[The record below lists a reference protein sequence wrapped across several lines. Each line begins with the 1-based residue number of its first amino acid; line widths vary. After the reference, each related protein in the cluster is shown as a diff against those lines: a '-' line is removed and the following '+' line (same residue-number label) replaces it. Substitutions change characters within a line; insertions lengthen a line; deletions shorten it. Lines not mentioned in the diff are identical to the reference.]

1 MGKARTTYWLRLRG
15 SYPVQLHRAID
26 RKVCRIYQAGAFGR
40 LLACLIVRFYP
51 RISQVFETT
60 MADIEKLGRYDIV
73 RVLGKGAMG
82 VVYEGLDPNLDRQ
95 VAIKTIRVQSLS
107 PDAATEYEG
116 RFRTEARS
124 AARLHHPNI
133 VSVFDSGQDGD
144 TAYLVMEFIQG
155 EDLKHHLEN
164 GARFSV
170 RSAIVMVHD
179 LLMALDHAHR
189 QNVVHRDVKP
199 ANMLIELS
207 GRVKLTDFGVARIQ
221 EPDETN
227 LTQVGG
233 AVGTPKY
240 MSPEQA
246 KGLRG
251 DSRADVFSAGV
262 VLYELLTGVLPFD
275 GENQFVVIH
284 QIVGHTPAPPST
296 LNPDVPA
303 AMDEVIARAMAK
315 NPDERYATAREF
327 GLALR
332 VVAQHIGAT
341 SGDQSTDVA
350 GELGQI
356 LAKRVPI
363 APPAALRDGSST
375 GIFGP
380 GPDVALV
387 TTVNHEEELGNWNKI
402 KDSTVPKDFL
412 DYLARFPAGIYARR
426 AQQRLDQLALDN
438 TNSRAKTQP
447 QFRPNPDEVDL
458 DSTMGPFAATQFPS
472 AEPAVS
478 ARRHP
483 AWLAMAVGAA
493 VFGVFALI
501 LLVRLLLQPGEAML
515 PDAAPPLV
523 VTTPNA
529 LPAPPII
536 EEKESDSVP
545 LESSTKAAATKP
557 AVVASAPVGKASKSV
572 DAATTALASASNA
585 TKPKASAPS
594 APAAATMV
602 QVTPVA
608 PREPVPAPVSH
619 SNGAGPSAAGQV
631 CSDKVFIFRIACV
644 AEQCKTDRF
653 RQTGECIRFREMEKK
668 REEGANN
675 QQR

>member
-1 MGKARTTYWLRLRG
+1 MLEWSSFPWIT
-15 SYPVQLHRAID
+15 
-26 RKVCRIYQAGAFGR
+26 
-40 LLACLIVRFYP
+40 
-51 RISQVFETT
+51 QVYEPN
-60 MADIEKLGRYDIV
+60 MAEIEKLGRYDIV

-82 VVYEGLDPNLDRQ
+82 VVYEGRDPNLDRQ

-107 PDAATEYEG
+107 PEAAVEYEG

-144 TAYLVMEFIQG
+144 AAYLVMEFIQG
-155 EDLKHHLEN
+155 DDLKRHLEN

-170 RSAIVMVHD
+170 RSSIVMVHD

-221 EPDETN
+221 EPDETH

-251 DSRADVFSAGV
+251 DSRSDVFSAGV
-262 VLYELLTGVLPFD
+262 VLYELLTGTLPFD

-284 QIVGHTPAPPST
+284 QIVGHEPTRPST

-303 AMDEVIARAMAK
+303 TMDEVMARAMAK

-332 VVAQHIGAT
+332 GVAQQMGA
-341 SGDQSTDVA
+341 SSADQNADVA
-350 GELGQI
+350 AELGKI
-356 LAKRVPI
+356 MASRPTM

-380 GPDVALV
+380 GPDVSMV
-387 TTVNHEEELGNWNKI
+387 TTVNYEEELGIWNKV
-402 KDSTVPKDFL
+402 KDSTVSQNLL
-412 DYLARFPAGIYARR
+412 DYLARYPAGIYARR
-426 AQQRLDQLALDN
+426 AQQRLEQLALDN
-438 TNSRAKTQP
+438 TSSRAKTIP
-447 QFRPNPDEVDL
+447 QFRPQAGQADL
-458 DSTMGPFAATQFPS
+458 DSTVGTFAATQPYED
-472 AEPAVS
+472 APPTAAPTAKPVVETV
-478 ARRHP
+478 ARQRSKLP
-483 AWLAMAVGAA
+483 VLAAGAA
-493 VFGVFALI
+493 AVCVVLALVFVLRPAPQPQVD
-501 LLVRLLLQPGEAML
+501 LLPPE
-515 PDAAPPLV
+515 APPLV
-523 VTTPNA
+523 AAAPTA
-529 LPAPPII
+529 LPTEAIII
-536 EEKESDSVP
+536 EEKESDSTPVQLP
-545 LESSTKAAATKP
+545 SASVVKTPKPSTTVTP
-557 AVVASAPVGKASKSV
+557 AVTSAANTANTASTV
-572 DAATTALASASNA
+572 
-585 TKPKASAPS
+585 KPKASAPS
-594 APAAATMV
+594 IPVAQNAEAV
-602 QVTPVA
+602 PVA
-608 PREPVPAPVSH
+608 PREATPAPVSQ
-619 SNGAGPSAAGQV
+619 SNGSGPSAAGQI
-631 CSDKVFIFRIACV
+631 CADKVFIFRIACI

-653 RQTGECIRFREMEKK
+653 RRTGECIRFKEMEKK
-668 REEGANN
+668 REDERNN

>member
-1 MGKARTTYWLRLRG
+1 
-15 SYPVQLHRAID
+15 
-26 RKVCRIYQAGAFGR
+26 
-40 LLACLIVRFYP
+40 
-51 RISQVFETT
+51 
-60 MADIEKLGRYDIV
+60 MADIEKLGRYDII
-73 RVLGKGAMG
+73 RVVGKGAMG
-82 VVYEGLDPNLDRQ
+82 VVYEGRDPNLDRQ

-107 PDAATEYEG
+107 AQAASEYEV

-124 AARLHHPNI
+124 AARLHHANI

-144 TAYLVMEFIQG
+144 IAYLVMEFIQG

-170 RSAIVMVHD
+170 RSSIVMVHD

-199 ANMLIELS
+199 ANMLIEQS

-251 DSRADVFSAGV
+251 DSRSDVFSAGV

-284 QIVGHTPAPPST
+284 QIVGHTPAAPST

-303 AMDEVIARAMAK
+303 AMDEVMARAMAK

-332 VVAQHIGAT
+332 AVAQHLGT
-341 SGDQSTDVA
+341 SSGDQNADVA
-350 GELGQI
+350 AELGHI
-356 LAKRVPI
+356 RANRPTV

-380 GPDVALV
+380 GPDVSLV
-387 TTVNHEEELGNWNKI
+387 TTVNHEEELGIWKKI
-402 KDSTVPKDFL
+402 QNSTATQDFL
-412 DYLARFPAGIYARR
+412 DYLARFPTGIYARR
-426 AQQRLDQLALDN
+426 AQQRLDLLALDN
-438 TNSRAKTQP
+438 TTSRAKTEP
-447 QFRPNPDEVDL
+447 QFRPPAVAQDDL
-458 DSTMGPFAATQFPS
+458 DSTVGSFEATQPS
-472 AEPAVS
+472 AGGPRPPEPAPALEQPTPKRS
-478 ARRHP
+478 AT
-483 AWLAMAVGAA
+483 WLALTVAA
-493 VFGVFALI
+493 ALI
-501 LLVRLLLQPGEAML
+501 VLLVLILVLRPMLQTQVPT
-515 PDAAPPLV
+515 PP
-523 VTTPNA
+523 
-529 LPAPPII
+529 PAIPTETII
-536 EEKESDSVP
+536 EEKASDSVP
-545 LESSTKAAATKP
+545 FQSPAAP
-557 AVVASAPVGKASKSV
+557 LPER
-572 DAATTALASASNA
+572 
-585 TKPKASAPS
+585 SAPS
-594 APAAATMV
+594 AAVANPSPTVKPKTTAPATNAAKKQLDPPPSTV
-602 QVTPVA
+602 ESEPH
-608 PREPVPAPVSH
+608 PVPAPAAASQN
-619 SNGAGPSAAGQV
+619 SGAGPSAAGQV
-631 CSDKVFIFRIACV
+631 CADQVFLFRLACI
-644 AEQCKTDRF
+644 AEQCRTDRF
-653 RQTGECIRFREMEKK
+653 RRSGECIRFREMEKR
-668 REEGANN
+668 REEGAAM

>member
-1 MGKARTTYWLRLRG
+1 
-15 SYPVQLHRAID
+15 
-26 RKVCRIYQAGAFGR
+26 
-40 LLACLIVRFYP
+40 
-51 RISQVFETT
+51 

-82 VVYEGLDPNLDRQ
+82 VVYEGRDPNLDRQ

-107 PDAATEYEG
+107 AEAASEYEV

-170 RSAIVMVHD
+170 RSSIVMVHD

-221 EPDETN
+221 EPDETH

-251 DSRADVFSAGV
+251 DSRSDVFSAGV
-262 VLYELLTGVLPFD
+262 VLYELLTGILPFD

-284 QIVGHTPAPPST
+284 QIVGHEPTKPSM

-303 AMDEVIARAMAK
+303 AMDEVMARAMAK

-332 VVAQHIGAT
+332 VVAQHMGAS
-341 SGDQSTDVA
+341 SGDQNADVA
-350 GELGQI
+350 AELGKI
-356 LAKRVPI
+356 IANRVPV

-380 GPDVALV
+380 GPDVSMV

-402 KDSTVPKDFL
+402 KDSTVSQNFL
-412 DYLARFPAGIYARR
+412 DYLARYPAGIYARR

-438 TNSRAKTQP
+438 TSSRAKTLP
-447 QFRPNPDEVDL
+447 QFRPQADEPDL
-458 DSTMGPFAATQFPS
+458 DSTMGPFAATQPAPAPAR
-472 AEPAVS
+472 AEA
-478 ARRHP
+478 
-483 AWLAMAVGAA
+483 AA
-493 VFGVFALI
+493 VAAVVKQGSKGPLWAIAAAICV
-501 LLVRLLLQPGEAML
+501 LVVLMVVLWPKLQTGGETLVTEA
-515 PDAAPPLV
+515 PPVVAAAPG
-523 VTTPNA
+523 A
-529 LPAPPII
+529 LPSPPII

-545 LESSTKAAATKP
+545 VQLPNTQAAAASRPSVGASVPAAKP
-557 AVVASAPVGKASKSV
+557 SRP
-572 DAATTALASASNA
+572 ATAALASASGPAKANA
-585 TKPKASAPS
+585 AAPS
-594 APAAATMV
+594 TPPAVQAPVAAA
-602 QVTPVA
+602 PVA
-608 PREPVPAPVSH
+608 PREPAPTPAVQG
-619 SNGAGPSAAGQV
+619 NNIGPSAAGQV
-631 CSDKVFIFRIACV
+631 CSDKVFIFRIACI

-668 REEGANN
+668 REEGAAI